1 MGQLLTKGSCGN
13 RGRGENISFQL
24 CQLTSAPFCPFD
36 YEEEYDEDE
45 EDDVGDLLPLAVV
58 LLQDV
63 VDLDAT
69 MLVGILTSKRNPT
82 LLVVQLK
89 TRFMLHGHSWK
100 KKFKIFYGLKSTW
113 GDMIRDSP

>member
-1 MGQLLTKGSCGN
+1 MTKGSCGN

-36 YEEEYDEDE
+36 HEEEDDEDE
-45 EDDVGDLLPLAVV
+45 EDDEEDLLPLAVV
-58 LLQDV
+58 LLQHV

-69 MLVGILTSKRNPT
+69 MLVGILTSKRNST

-89 TRFMLHGHSWK
+89 TRFMLHCNSWK
-100 KKFKIFYGLKSTW
+100 KLFKILFGS
-113 GDMIRDSP
+113 